1 MLGRQVLHYTILD
14 KLGEGGMGVVYLA
27 RDTRLD
33 RVVALKVLEP
43 SLSRDSAR
51 LRRFILEA
59 KAASALNHPNIVTIY
74 DVNES
79 EGLHFIAME
88 HVDGETIKNRI
99 ARTSGI
105 ALTESLDLAIQMAD
119 ALVSAHAMGI
129 IHRDLKP
136 TNLMVTPAG
145 LLKVLDFGLAK
156 LNYMPSTGDS
166 VATRTAVLDDS
177 GTEPGTVLGTPAYMS
192 PEQAEGR
199 LVDTRSDIFSF
210 GSVLYEMITGHSAF
224 GRQSQVATLVAVLRD
239 EPAPLRQFCPQAPVQ
254 LEEVVGRCLR
264 KQPDNRPQDIAILKT
279 ALQDVLSNLKPSST
293 SKWRL
298 PALQDLANSIA
309 VLPFTD
315 MTPGR
320 DQQYFCD
327 GISEE
332 IINALS
338 KMPNA
343 RVAGRAS
350 AFALKNRKETLATIG
365 AQLHVGMV
373 LDGSVRRAGDRLR
386 ITAELLSV
394 SDGYQL
400 WSQRFDSEMK
410 DIFEIQDEIALAVA
424 EKLKVR
430 LGGGITDAVITR
442 YTDNL
447 EAYNLYL
454 QGRYCL
460 GQRTKQSHEAA
471 IRYFEQAIAH
481 DPNYALAYAGLADAW
496 VILGIYWL
504 PPSTAF
510 GMAKQAALT
519 AVGMRDTLAEAH
531 ASLGV
536 VSALYDWD
544 ITTATHQFRRALE
557 LNPAYANAHAW
568 YGLHV
573 LGVQGRFEEAVREM
587 SEALRLDPLSPPAYM
602 QFATLLYHRR
612 EFAKAIRLLDKF
624 LDMSPVSSMG
634 FKLLSFCHLAN
645 GNTEEGLKTLRRAVK
660 ALGDTPSGKAFL
672 AYEFALIGNASAA
685 LTVADELTQLAQ
697 TVYIPEMDLVYLYI
711 LLKDLDSAIH
721 WLEKAF
727 QQRSPV
733 MLHLKVAPMFD
744 SLRSESRFQTIL
756 SRVGI

>member
-1 MLGRQVLHYTILD
+1 MLGRRVLHYTILD

-74 DVNES
+74 DVNEC

-105 ALTESLDLAIQMAD
+105 ALSESLDLAIQMAD

-156 LNYMPSTGDS
+156 LNYIPNTGDS
-166 VATRTAVLDDS
+166 VATLTAVLDDS
-177 GTEPGTVLGTPAYMS
+177 ATEPGTVLGTPAYMS

-239 EPAPLRQFCPQAPVQ
+239 EPAPLRQFCPRASVQ

-264 KQPDNRPQDIAILKT
+264 KQPENRPQDIAIVKT
-279 ALQDVLSNLKPSST
+279 ALQDVLSNLTHSST

-298 PALQDLANSIA
+298 PALQDLSNSIA

-350 AFALKNRKETLATIG
+350 AFALKSRKETLATIG
-365 AQLHVGMV
+365 AQLHVG
-373 LDGSVRRAGDRLR
+373 
-386 ITAELLSV
+386 
-394 SDGYQL
+394 
-400 WSQRFDSEMK
+400 
-410 DIFEIQDEIALAVA
+410 
-424 EKLKVR
+424 
-430 LGGGITDAVITR
+430 R
-442 YTDNL
+442 Y
-447 EAYNLYL
+447 
-454 QGRYCL
+454 
-460 GQRTKQSHEAA
+460 
-471 IRYFEQAIAH
+471 
-481 DPNYALAYAGLADAW
+481 W
-496 VILGIYWL
+496 
-504 PPSTAF
+504 
-510 GMAKQAALT
+510 T
-519 AVGMRDTLAEAH
+519 AVFDGLVTGY
-531 ASLGV
+531 ASL
-536 VSALYDWD
+536 
-544 ITTATHQFRRALE
+544 Q
-557 LNPAYANAHAW
+557 N
-568 YGLHV
+568 
-573 LGVQGRFEEAVREM
+573 
-587 SEALRLDPLSPPAYM
+587 
-602 QFATLLYHRR
+602 
-612 EFAKAIRLLDKF
+612 
-624 LDMSPVSSMG
+624 
-634 FKLLSFCHLAN
+634 C
-645 GNTEEGLKTLRRAVK
+645 
-660 ALGDTPSGKAFL
+660 
-672 AYEFALIGNASAA
+672 
-685 LTVADELTQLAQ
+685 
-697 TVYIPEMDLVYLYI
+697 
-711 LLKDLDSAIH
+711 
-721 WLEKAF
+721 
-727 QQRSPV
+727 
-733 MLHLKVAPMFD
+733 
-744 SLRSESRFQTIL
+744 
-756 SRVGI
+756 